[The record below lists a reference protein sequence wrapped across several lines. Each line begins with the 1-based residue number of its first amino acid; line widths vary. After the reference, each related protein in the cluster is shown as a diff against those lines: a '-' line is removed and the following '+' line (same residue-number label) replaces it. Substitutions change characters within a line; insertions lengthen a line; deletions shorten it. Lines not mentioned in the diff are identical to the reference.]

1 MSLAFDT
8 KPFAVEDA
16 SAPWLTHYPTCVP
29 KHLDYPDEPVWW
41 LLERAAA
48 LFPQRTAFRYFHE
61 SATYAELFDQARRAA
76 TLFQSLGVKPGDR
89 VGLLLPNIPEY
100 LIAAYGV
107 WMSGGLVVSLSP
119 LSVAV
124 EIDDLLRASDCKLVV
139 ALDLLAP
146 LTTKGT
152 HLPSHLLTCSLAHR
166 LPAVKRLF
174 YRAACLKRRG
184 FRSESPVATS
194 DFVEELSRVEPIA
207 EPVVVNADAP
217 AYILPTG
224 GTTGRP
230 KAVMLSHRNL
240 LANALQIKAWCG
252 NRTGRNIML
261 AAIPF
266 FHSYGLSTCVTSG
279 VAMAA
284 TLVLHHR
291 FDPLAVLKLI
301 ETERPN
307 VFPAVPAML
316 HLLNQWLR
324 KHKGRW
330 NVQSLMWVISGG
342 AALPAETCHE
352 FADFTGA
359 QVVEGYGLSE
369 CSPVTHAGPLDGT
382 ARVGTIGLPLP
393 DTDARIVD
401 ADTGHDILEPGRVG
415 ELIVRGPQMMLGYWN
430 DPAATAQIIRDGWLF
445 TGDLATQDED
455 GFFKIVDRKKDLIIT
470 SGFNVYPSDVE
481 FVVKQFPGVKDAAVV
496 GVPDSQRGEIVKAFV
511 AINHKTKFDRRGL
524 ERFLKENLAHHK
536 VPKIIEVIE
545 DDLPRNFLGKVLR
558 RKLRESREHE
568 TNGPP

>member
-1 MSLAFDT
+1 
-8 KPFAVEDA
+8 
-16 SAPWLTHYPTCVP
+16 
-29 KHLDYPDEPVWW
+29 
-41 LLERAAA
+41 
-48 LFPQRTAFRYFHE
+48 
-61 SATYAELFDQARRAA
+61 
-76 TLFQSLGVKPGDR
+76 QSLGVKPGDR
-89 VGLLLPNIPEY
+89 VGLLLPNVPEY

-107 WMSGGLVVSLSP
+107 WMAGGLVVSLSP

-124 EIDDLLRASDCKLVV
+124 EIDDLLRATDCRLVV

-146 LTTKGT
+146 LATKGP
-152 HLPSHLLTCSLAHR
+152 HRPSHLLTCSLDHR
-166 LPAVKRLF
+166 LPTVKRFL

-184 FRSESPVATS
+184 FRNESHVATS

-207 EPVVVNADAP
+207 EPIVVDADAP

-224 GTTGRP
+224 GTTGNP
-230 KAVMLSHRNL
+230 KAVTLSHRNL

-252 NRTGRNIML
+252 NRTGRNTML

-284 TLVLHHR
+284 TLVLYHR
-291 FDPLAVLKLI
+291 FDPLAVLNLI

-316 HLLNQWLR
+316 HLLNQRLR
-324 KHKGRW
+324 EHKGRW

-352 FADFTGA
+352 FAEHTGA

-401 ADTGHDILEPGRVG
+401 ADTGHGVLEPGQIG
-415 ELIVRGPQMMLGYWN
+415 ELIVRGPQVMLGYWN
-430 DPAATAQIIRDGWLF
+430 NREATDLILRDGWLF
-445 TGDLATQDED
+445 TGDLATRDED

-496 GVPDSQRGEIVKAFV
+496 GVPDPQRGEIVKAFV
-511 AINHKTKFDRRGL
+511 AINRKTRFDHRGL
-524 ERFLKENLAHHK
+524 KRFLQENLAHHK
-536 VPKIIEVIE
+536 VPKDIEFIE
-545 DDLPRNFLGKVLR
+545 GDLPRNFLGKVLR
-558 RKLRESREHE
+558 RKLRETRSPTPEGE
-568 TNGPP
+568 S

>member
-1 MSLAFDT
+1 MSLVFDA
-8 KPFAVEDA
+8 KPFVVEDA

-41 LLERAAA
+41 LLEHAAE
-48 LFPQRTAFRYFHE
+48 LFPQRTAIRYFNE
-61 SATYAELFDQARRAA
+61 SLTYAELLGQARRAA
-76 TLFQSLGVKPGDR
+76 MLFQSLGIKPGDR

-107 WMSGGLVVSLSP
+107 WMAGGLVVSLSP

-124 EIDDLLRASDCKLVV
+124 EIDDLLRATDCKLVV
-139 ALDLLAP
+139 ALDLLVP
-146 LTTKGT
+146 LATKGT
-152 HLPSHLLTCSLAHR
+152 HLPSHILTCSLAHR
-166 LPAVKRLF
+166 LPTVKRLF

-184 FRSESPVATS
+184 FRNELPVATS
-194 DFVEELSRVEPIA
+194 DFVKELARVEPIA
-207 EPVVVNADAP
+207 EPVVVNTDAP

-230 KAVMLSHRNL
+230 KAVTLSHRNL

-252 NRTGRNIML
+252 NRTGRNTLL

-266 FHSYGLSTCVTSG
+266 FHSYGMSTCVTSG

-284 TLVLHHR
+284 TLVLYHR

-316 HLLNQWLR
+316 HLLNQQLR
-324 KHKGRW
+324 QHKGHW

-342 AALPAETCHE
+342 AALPSDVAEE
-352 FADFTGA
+352 FAGYSGA
-359 QVVEGYGLSE
+359 KVVEGYGLSE

-382 ARVGTIGLPLP
+382 ARLGTIGLPLP

-415 ELIVRGPQMMLGYWN
+415 ELIVRGPQVMLGYWN
-430 DPAATAQIIRDGWLF
+430 DPAATAQIVRDGWLF

-481 FVVKQFPGVKDAAVV
+481 FVLQKFSGVKDAAVV

-511 AINHKTKFDRRGL
+511 AIDRKTKFDKRSL
-524 ERFLKENLAHHK
+524 ERFLKENLSHHK

-545 DDLPRNFLGKVLR
+545 GDLPRNFLGKVLR